1 MTTCRW
7 LARAAVV
14 VTTLVALH
22 GVGQAQGN
30 AEFPSVR
37 FEPAVS
43 PLNLFQTEGGQVLP
57 HLGFSAGF
65 YLHYAHRP
73 FELVRKSDDKVLAQI
88 IDYQVNLDLLLALG
102 LFQRFELGVGLPVT
116 VDQSSDGLS
125 VLRPGDPSSGL
136 AAGVGDLRLVPKARI
151 LTVGWFTL
159 SAAAPLAVPTGSR
172 KNLLGSGGV
181 TFTPKVI
188 VEADFGP
195 RIGAAANL
203 GYRLRKDDSFRVSTD
218 QQNVAI
224 DDEFLFSAG
233 VRLGLLPRR
242 LDFIADLSG
251 GLATTDLDAE
261 EVNAELLGGLRVY
274 LPLGFSASVGAG
286 PGLTQGAGTPAFRVF
301 GNLFF
306 QFPEREWGDRRP
318 APVGPGD
325 LDGDGITDDKDRCPR
340 QPEDL
345 DGFQDADGCPDPD
358 NDGDGLLDKVDRCPL
373 EAEDADG
380 FEDADG
386 CPENDNDKDGIVDA
400 EDKCPLVAE
409 DRDGYEDE
417 DGCPDLDNDND
428 GIVDAQDKCPNDPET
443 FNGVSDEDGCPDMGK
458 GPVQITGRR
467 ITVPRIYFA
476 TNKDVILPRSLPVLR
491 RAAELLRD
499 NKWIKKL
506 RVEGHTDSRGADD
519 YNLDLSQRRAA
530 SVLRVL
536 LENGVDATRVSSEGL
551 GETQPIASN
560 ATSAGRASN
569 RRVDLIITDPA
580 GSSTSVGAPA
590 PADAGA
596 R

>member
-1 MTTCRW
+1 MRTCRW
-7 LARAAVV
+7 LARGAMVV
-14 VTTLVALH
+14 ATLVALQ
-22 GVGQAQGN
+22 GLGQAQG

-43 PLNLFQTEGGQVLP
+43 PLNLFQTEGGQTLP

-73 FELVRKSDDKVLAQI
+73 FELVRKSDDKVVAKLV
-88 IDYQVNLDLLLALG
+88 DYQVNFDLLLALG
-102 LFQRFELGVGLPVT
+102 LFHCFELGVGLPVT
-116 VDQSSDGLS
+116 FDQSSDGLGL
-125 VLRPGDPSSGL
+125 LRPTDPTSGL
-136 AAGVGDLRLVPKARI
+136 AAGVGDLRFVPKARI

-159 SAAAPLAVPTGSR
+159 SASAALAVPTGSR
-172 KNLLGSGGV
+172 KNLLGSAGV
-181 TFTPKVI
+181 TFTPRVI
-188 VEADFGP
+188 VEGDFGA
-195 RIGAAANL
+195 RIGAAVNL
-203 GYRLRKDDSFRVSTD
+203 GYRFRNSDSFRVSTD
-218 QQNVAI
+218 QQHVAV

-233 VRLGLLPRR
+233 ARIGLLKRR

-306 QFPEREWGDRRP
+306 QFPERVYEAE
-318 APVGPGD
+318 APVRSGPGD
-325 LDGDGITDDKDRCPR
+325 LDGDGITDDKDQCPR

-373 EAEDADG
+373 EPEDADG

-386 CPENDNDKDGIVDA
+386 CPDADNDKDGIVDA

-409 DRDGYEDE
+409 DRDGFEDE

-428 GIVDAQDKCPNDPET
+428 GILDAQDKCPNDPET
-443 FNGVSDEDGCPDMGK
+443 FNGVADEDGCPDTGK
-458 GPVQITGRR
+458 GPVQISGRR

-476 TNKDVILPRSLPVLR
+476 TGKDVILARSLPVLR
-491 RAAELLRD
+491 RAAELIRD
-499 NKWIKKL
+499 NKWVKKV

-536 LENGVDATRVSSEGL
+536 TENGVETSRVTSEGL

-560 ATSAGRASN
+560 ATSTGRASN